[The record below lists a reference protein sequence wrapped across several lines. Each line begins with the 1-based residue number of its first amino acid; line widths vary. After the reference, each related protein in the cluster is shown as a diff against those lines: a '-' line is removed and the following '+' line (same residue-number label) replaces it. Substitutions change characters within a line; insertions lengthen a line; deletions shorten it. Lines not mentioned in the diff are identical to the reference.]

1 MAMNIK
7 DEHTHQLVRKLASLT
22 GESLT
27 QAVSVAVRERLERLQ
42 APTGPS
48 ISERLRLIGEECAP
62 RLRDVPDHAALLYGE
77 DGLPI

>member
-7 DEHTHQLVRKLASLT
+7 DEQTHQLARKLASLT

-42 APTGPS
+42 APVKAS
-48 ISERLRLIGEECAP
+48 ISERLRRIGEECAP
-62 RLRDVPDHAALLYGE
+62 RLQAVPDHAALLYGE
-77 DGLPI
+77 DGLPR